1 MNMMSLIVSMLIIIT
16 VIAIFF
22 YCRKSHD
29 YEPIISIVVI
39 GAIAV
44 ILYEVMKLY
53 WFNKKRIRGMG
64 LSFRDSPFLKLHF
77 FINIL

>member
-53 WFNKKRIRGMG
+53 
-64 LSFRDSPFLKLHF
+64 
-77 FINIL
+77 